1 MAEESGVV
9 FSTSFSA
16 YGIPLEMMT
25 SFKYLGRVLLVA
37 DDEWLTVVQNVV
49 KVRTVWWRMSKIL
62 SRKVARLHI
71 SGFFLKF
78 IIQSVLLFDAE
89 SWVVT
94 PHMIWYLRGFQD
106 HGFQDHMERWLTGRL
121 S

>member
-1 MAEESGVV
+1 MGDERKQRRLAAEESRAVT
-9 FSTSFSA
+9 STSFSA
-16 YGIPLEMMT
+16 YEIPLEMVI

-49 KVRTVWWRMSKIL
+49 KARTVWWRMSKIL
-62 SRKVARLHI
+62 SRKVARPRI
-71 SGFFLKF
+71 SGFFFKS

-106 HGFQDHMERWLTGRL
+106 HIIR
-121 S
+121 